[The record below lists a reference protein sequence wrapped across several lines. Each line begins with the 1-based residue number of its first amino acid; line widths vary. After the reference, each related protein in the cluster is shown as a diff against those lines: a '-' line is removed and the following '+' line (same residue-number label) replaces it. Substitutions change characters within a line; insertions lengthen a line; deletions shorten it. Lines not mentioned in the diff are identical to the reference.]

1 MSEKDDQSTSGE
13 VTTNRPASPSDTQ
26 NRNIMAYKDNK
37 RKVKEHL
44 ENHLNITEKHAQLV
58 YGIDREQLHLI
69 VTDLLQIDGMH
80 IKATPSKEDKSQLMY
95 SYDPHTHVIT
105 CKDCANRDACVDF
118 ERGDSRPCIFMA
130 TEQNEEA

>member
-1 MSEKDDQSTSGE
+1 
-13 VTTNRPASPSDTQ
+13 
-26 NRNIMAYKDNK
+26 MAYKDNK

-58 YGIDREQLHLI
+58 YNIDREQLHLI
-69 VTDLLQIDGMH
+69 VTDLIQIDGMH
-80 IKATPSKEDKSQLMY
+80 ITAKPTEEDKHQMRY
-95 SYDPHTHVIT
+95 SYDPHQHIIT